1 MVTRQ
6 EILQIIANQKTGT
19 AKPTVKKTAKKVPSA
34 IDENI
39 IAATAAQ
46 ISAQYN
52 IPIEQAR
59 VYAVVVLNEL
69 KSSKPGAP
77 RSVEDLADPKLGAI
91 VRAIDPNSPILPNI
105 EIDQEITD
113 YIIGTEGEEKLKQ
126 IEAQAEQFASGD
138 WVNAKK
144 NAPMGSFERA
154 IIAKIEAGTTKT
166 ELLGY
171 IAKIG
176 DDFNN
181 PSSGKKPPPGDNTGF
196 DNLDI
201 ATASK
206 RAEALYDS
214 YVTEIPEA
222 KFKAKQAFLLES
234 KSDVPTEF
242 SLKIPSSKLK
252 YGFETDWK
260 KGIIKHPLADVR
272 AKELEAKTKANIY
285 NTYGGTPY
293 GPSIEL
299 SKAAAMGKFYKGRT
313 GNEPPKIVD
322 VNPLKGSS
330 LEGKRASE
338 VQTEGLKQVRENVI
352 NSWLKAGITPR
363 SQVLEA
369 RLLLPK

>member
-19 AKPTVKKTAKKVPSA
+19 AKPTVKKTAKKTPSA
-34 IDENI
+34 ISEDI

-52 IPIEQAR
+52 IPMDQAR

-77 RSVEDLADPKLGAI
+77 RSVEDLADPKISAI
-91 VRAIDPNSPILPNI
+91 IRIVDPSIPTLPDVN
-105 EIDQEITD
+105 DDKAITD
-113 YIIGTEGEEKLKQ
+113 YIIGTEGIDKLKS
-126 IEAQAEQFASGD
+126 IEAQADNFTSGD
-138 WVNAKK
+138 WVNSKK
-144 NAPMGSFERA
+144 NAKGLWEKA
-154 IIAKIEAGTTKT
+154 IIAKIESGVTKT

-171 IAKIG
+171 IAKLG
-176 DDFNN
+176 DDFNT
-181 PSSGKKPPPGDNTGF
+181 GKAKPPAGDNTGF

-214 YVTEIPEA
+214 YVTEIPQA
-222 KFKAKQAFLLES
+222 RFKAKQDFLLQS
-234 KSDVPTEF
+234 KSDVPTDF
-242 SLKIPSSKLK
+242 SLGIPSPKLK
-252 YGFETDWK
+252 YGFENDLA
-260 KGIIKHPLADVR
+260 KGIIKHPLADLKIKQFEKQTQQNLMSV
-272 AKELEAKTKANIY
+272 
-285 NTYGGTPY
+285 YGGSPY

-322 VNPLKGSS
+322 VNPLKGTP
-330 LEGKRASE
+330 LEGKRASQ
-338 VQTEGLKQVRENVI
+338 VQTEDVDAKKLGTVN
-352 NSWLKAGITPR
+352 NWLKEGITPR

-369 RLLLPK
+369 KGLLPK